1 MITGARR
8 IKDLIR
14 NHAKGDGAKSQM
26 LLRHY
31 AMERLLERLSVSDY
45 RDDFVIKGGMLVAS
59 LVGVDE
65 RSTRDIDAKMRGHD
79 MSLDNASRIL
89 AEVASIDIGDGF
101 TFELGEPQKIMEDSE
116 YGGMRIGVSAS
127 IEKTKTAFKIDI
139 STGDAITPD
148 AIEYEYKLLFED
160 RSVALRSYNTE
171 TALAEK
177 LETILSLATQT
188 TRMRDFYDIYAL
200 MESGRNIDFRLL
212 GDALDAT
219 MAVRASTA
227 SLDRSDEIIV
237 LLEGSEMMEGHW
249 SRYQAAN
256 SFAESV
262 SWQDTLASLRT
273 MVNAIK
279 AATAAHCPKEPQE
292 DTWAIS

>member
-59 LVGVDE
+59 LIGVDE
-65 RSTRDIDAKMRGHD
+65 RSTRDIDATMRGHD
-79 MSLDNASRIL
+79 MSLDNVSRIL
-89 AEVASIDIGDGF
+89 AEVASIDIEDGF

-256 SFAESV
+256 AFAESV
-262 SWQDTLASLRT
+262 SWQDALASLRALA
-273 MVNAIK
+273 NAVK
-279 AATAAHCPKEPQE
+279 DAKTA
-292 DTWAIS
+292 D